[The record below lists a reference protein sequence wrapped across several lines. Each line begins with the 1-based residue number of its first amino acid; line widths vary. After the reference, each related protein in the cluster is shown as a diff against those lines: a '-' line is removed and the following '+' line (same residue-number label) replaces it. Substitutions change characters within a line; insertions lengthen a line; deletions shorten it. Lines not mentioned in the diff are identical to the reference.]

1 VPSPA
6 ELTLW
11 LLTALVEA
19 FAVYIFLVQGLFR
32 RFLLLT
38 LYLLLCAMVT
48 ASRLA
53 VFYHFGSYSSEYVY
67 FYYFSDALL
76 TVSLFLSISELSLRL
91 LGTRVYRKNI
101 IRGCSAVL
109 LVAAVISFSNVSSS
123 SSKLFTHFVVE
134 LSWNLFL
141 ASSLAIAALWVW
153 KCFNEPEDRIAARCV
168 SVLIVFSSTVLL
180 IYELLQRAPQISH
193 NSVVVTMMAVW
204 VPLGC
209 GFAAVSQGQPRIT
222 KL

>member
-1 VPSPA
+1 MPSPA

-19 FAVYIFLVQGLFR
+19 FAVYLFLVQRLFR
-32 RFLLLT
+32 KFMLLT
-38 LYLLLCAMVT
+38 LYLLLCAIIT

-53 VFYHFGSYSSEYVY
+53 VFYYFGSYSSEYAY
-67 FYYFSDALL
+67 FYYFSDSLL
-76 TVSLFLSISELSLRL
+76 TVFLFLSISELSLRL

-101 IRGCSAVL
+101 VRGCAAAL
-109 LVAAVISFSNVSSS
+109 LVAAVISFSNASSS
-123 SSKLFTHFVVE
+123 SDKLLARFVIE
-134 LSWNLFL
+134 LSQNLYL
-141 ASSLAIAALWVW
+141 ASGLAIAALWVW

-168 SVLIVFSSTVLL
+168 SVLIVSSSTVML

-193 NSVVVTMMAVW
+193 NSVVASMMAVW

-209 GFAAVSQGQPRIT
+209 GFAAVSQDQPPHP
-222 KL
+222 KP